1 MFAEEINNSTESLYV
16 TSSTNISQNN
26 TFLPPIEEINEEIA
40 GNYGSAEFRGS
51 LDETS
56 LKFPELNSTIELNIE
71 PDKKNEVLV
80 Y

>member
-40 GNYGSAEFRGS
+40 GNYGSTEFRGS

-71 PDKKNEVLV
+71 SDKKNEVLV